1 MLGSRPNNLYEKA
14 YAFAVRTVRAYQHIS
29 QEKREYVLAKQLLR
43 CGTSIGANV
52 SEANGA
58 IADADFSSKIS
69 IAYKECLETKYW
81 LNLLRDTAYITTP
94 AFDSLFVDADE
105 LGKLLYAILRTTRN
119 LKSSSSPSLHP
130 TATPLDG
137 NDN

>member
-14 YAFAVRTVRAYQHIS
+14 YAFGVRTVRAYQYIS
-29 QEKREYVLAKQLLR
+29 QEKREYVLSKQLLR
-43 CGTSIGANV
+43 CGTSIGANI

-58 IADADFSSKIS
+58 ISDADFSSKIS

-81 LNLLRDTAYITTP
+81 LNLLRDTDYITTP

-105 LGKLLYAILRTTRN
+105 LGKLL
-119 LKSSSSPSLHP
+119 
-130 TATPLDG
+130 
-137 NDN
+137 